1 MVESA
6 GVLRCPECGSEKTER
21 DDHRY
26 LADGADVQRWICK
39 GCGYRFSEKRLQRHL
54 RPPKKDSEWHLR
66 SGTSIDQNRQV
77 CVALARGTKNLTA
90 TTIEKVAGESP
101 VVEQDAKGKITEYL
115 WHLKKEGRKDDTILA
130 HRKVLTRLA
139 KHGCDLFDPESV
151 KDTIAREQIH
161 INSKVHY
168 VIVYKSFAEWL
179 NLYWK
184 PPRYKFQRR
193 IPWIPRETEIDQLI
207 AGFKPRTAT
216 FLMILKETM
225 ARSGEI
231 WKLEWRD
238 LNGNI
243 LTINAPE
250 KNGNPRQF
258 KISDRLVALINAL
271 PRRDKR
277 IFGPTICLNNF
288 RSNFAKRRH
297 YLARTLGNPR
307 IDQITFHTFRH
318 FGATMLYHKTRDI
331 LYVKQ
336 QLGHRCIE
344 NTMVYTQLITFE
356 CDEYNTAFARSL
368 EEEEKLIKVGF
379 ELVRYDQKEQT
390 AIYRKRK

>member
-1 MVESA
+1 
-6 GVLRCPECGSEKTER
+6 
-21 DDHRY
+21 
-26 LADGADVQRWICK
+26 
-39 GCGYRFSEKRLQRHL
+39 
-54 RPPKKDSEWHLR
+54 
-66 SGTSIDQNRQV
+66 
-77 CVALARGTKNLTA
+77 
-90 TTIEKVAGESP
+90 
-101 VVEQDAKGKITEYL
+101 
-115 WHLKKEGRKDDTILA
+115 
-130 HRKVLTRLA
+130 
-139 KHGCDLFDPESV
+139 LFDPESV
-151 KDTIAREQIH
+151 KDTIANEQGH

-179 NLYWK
+179 DLYWK
-184 PPRYKFQRR
+184 PPRYKFQRK
-193 IPWIPRETEIDQLI
+193 IPWIPTETEIDQLI

-231 WKLEWRD
+231 WALKWTE

-243 LTINAPE
+243 LTINTPE
-250 KNGNPRQF
+250 KNSNPRQF

-277 IFGPTICLNNF
+277 IFGPAMNLNNF
-288 RSNFAKRRH
+288 GSNFTKRRH

-318 FGATMLYHKTRDI
+318 FGATMLYRKTRNI

-344 NTMVYTQLITFE
+344 STMLYTQLITFE
-356 CDEYNTAFARSL
+356 SDECNTAYARSL
-368 EEEEKLIKVGF
+368 EEEDKLIKAGF
-379 ELVRYDQKEQT
+379 ELVRYGPKEQV